1 MKGAV
6 RVTEV
11 SSATMACGVCK
22 STDALSEIQLTGG
35 NHTHVTVLCRS
46 CLLRL
51 LHAGTSRLLLL
62 ENDRTNRDRVV

>member
-1 MKGAV
+1 MKSPI

-11 SSATMACGVCK
+11 SAANMASGLCK
-22 STDALSEIQLTGG
+22 SADALSETQLTGG

-62 ENDRTNRDRVV
+62 ENDRTNHDRGE